1 MLNLERLRT
10 LDALARH
17 GSVSGAADGL
27 HVTTSAVSQQMAK
40 LEREVGQPLLAK
52 NGRGVRL
59 TDAGRLLADHAARI
73 ISQVELAQADVE
85 AQRGC
90 AVGELRIG
98 AFPTAMRGLLP
109 QALSALR
116 AGHPDVRARV
126 REQEPEESMAA
137 VVRGDLDLALAIDWH
152 NKRMP
157 VPAELT
163 RTHLL
168 DDSVDI
174 AVPAGH
180 PLADRSR
187 ISLADF
193 ADDDWISWNEGQ
205 FCHEWLVFT
214 LRGTGVEPRIAHI
227 AEEHHTQLA
236 FVEAGLGV
244 CVAPRLGRG
253 PVPPGCGCCRSA
265 TPYAATC
272 TPSGARTPTGGP
284 RSGPPSTPC
293 GRRPPDSRSPPARPP
308 LYSLRKSQETIE
320 SGVRRIQACRPSCGI
335 SSMPKFLTGKIR
347 SASASSGHG
356 SPVRGASPTK
366 TALPDSSTPRS
377 SSYDSPES
385 TTTEIR
391 GSLRRSDQRRLRVI
405 EYSHS
410 DPPSQANHRAPT
422 CGRPSG
428 ETVATRQ
435 VFCSRRKESTSAS
448 LIMMRRPRRCGL
460 PVRDSSIRPAP
471 LHI

>member
-40 LEREVGQPLLAK
+40 LEREVGQPLLAR

-59 TDAGRLLADHAARI
+59 TDAGRLLAEHAARI

-109 QALSALR
+109 RALSALR
-116 AGHPDVRARV
+116 ADHPELRARV

-137 VVRGDLDLALAIDWH
+137 VVRGDLDMALAIDWH

-157 VPAELT
+157 VPSELT

-174 AVPAGH
+174 AVPVGH
-180 PLADRSR
+180 RLADRTR
-187 ISLADF
+187 ISLAEF
-193 ADDDWISWNEGQ
+193 GDDDWISWNEGQ

-214 LRGTGVEPRIAHI
+214 LRGTGIEPRIAHI

-253 PVPPGCGCCRSA
+253 PVPAGVRLLPVCDSVRRHV
-265 TPYAATC
+265 YAVWRAD
-272 TPSGARTPTGGP
+272 AD
-284 RSGPPSTPC
+284 
-293 GRRPPDSRSPPARPP
+293 RRP
-308 LYSLRKSQETIE
+308 
-320 SGVRRIQACRPSCGI
+320 
-335 SSMPKFLTGKIR
+335 
-347 SASASSGHG
+347 
-356 SPVRGASPTK
+356 
-366 TALPDSSTPRS
+366 
-377 SSYDSPES
+377 
-385 TTTEIR
+385 
-391 GSLRRSDQRRLRVI
+391 
-405 EYSHS
+405 
-410 DPPSQANHRAPT
+410 
-422 CGRPSG
+422 
-428 ETVATRQ
+428 
-435 VFCSRRKESTSAS
+435 
-448 LIMMRRPRRCGL
+448 
-460 PVRDSSIRPAP
+460 SIRAAVQA
-471 LHI
+471 LRQAASGRV

>member
-40 LEREVGQPLLAK
+40 LEREVGQPLLTR

-109 QALSALR
+109 RALSALR
-116 AGHPDVRARV
+116 EGHPELRVRV

-157 VPAELT
+157 VPVELT

-180 PLADRSR
+180 RLAGRDGEV
-187 ISLADF
+187 SLAEF

-205 FCHEWLVFT
+205 FCHEWLVYT
-214 LRGTGVEPRIAHI
+214 LRGTGIEPRITHI

-244 CVAPRLGRG
+244 CVAPKLGRG
-253 PVPPGCGCCRSA
+253 PVP
-265 TPYAATC
+265 
-272 TPSGARTPTGGP
+272 
-284 RSGPPSTPC
+284 
-293 GRRPPDSRSPPARPP
+293 
-308 LYSLRKSQETIE
+308 
-320 SGVRRIQACRPSCGI
+320 SGVRLLPVDDTVRRHVYAVWRADADRRPS
-335 SSMPKFLTGKIR
+335 
-347 SASASSGHG
+347 
-356 SPVRGASPTK
+356 VRAAVESLQQ
-366 TALPDSSTPRS
+366 AAQVRHTP
-377 SSYDSPES
+377 
-385 TTTEIR
+385 
-391 GSLRRSDQRRLRVI
+391 
-405 EYSHS
+405 
-410 DPPSQANHRAPT
+410 
-422 CGRPSG
+422 
-428 ETVATRQ
+428 
-435 VFCSRRKESTSAS
+435 
-448 LIMMRRPRRCGL
+448 
-460 PVRDSSIRPAP
+460 
-471 LHI
+471 